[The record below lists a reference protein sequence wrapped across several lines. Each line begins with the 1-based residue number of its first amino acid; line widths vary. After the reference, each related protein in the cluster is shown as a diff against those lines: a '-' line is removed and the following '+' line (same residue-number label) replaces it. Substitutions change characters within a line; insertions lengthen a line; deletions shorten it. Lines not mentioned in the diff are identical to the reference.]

1 MKIKTIIMQPLWR
14 IVWKFLKK
22 LKTELT
28 YDPAIPPLGIYPEKT
43 IIQKDTCTPMFTA
56 SLFTIAKTWKEFKC
70 PLTDE
75 WIQKWGVC
83 VCACMYNGIIT
94 QPLKKNK
101 ITPFVATWM
110 DLRVY
115 HAK

>member
-1 MKIKTIIMQPLWR
+1 MVIE
-14 IVWKFLKK
+14 V
-22 LKTELT
+22 
-28 YDPAIPPLGIYPEKT
+28 G
-43 IIQKDTCTPMFTA
+43 
-56 SLFTIAKTWKEFKC
+56 
-70 PLTDE
+70 
-75 WIQKWGVC
+75 GVC
-83 VCACMYNGIIT
+83 VYARVYNGIIT